1 MLELQVCTTMVN
13 LYPARNGIQGLMRAR
28 PALKEPQG
36 TELLTQSSLALLEGD
51 LEYSDFCPPPG
62 LTRSWGEQV
71 SEPSLRKS
79 NQKGRRPTAP

>member
-51 LEYSDFCPPPG
+51 L
-62 LTRSWGEQV
+62 
-71 SEPSLRKS
+71 
-79 NQKGRRPTAP
+79 